1 MSQPTDTKVA
11 FIGLGNMGSPMANN
25 LLKAGFSVQVYD
37 RVPALSQPLGE
48 KGAHVCH
55 SLEQVLDSANVVV
68 TMLPASEH
76 VKAVYL
82 GSDDEKGIIE
92 LASSDVFLI
101 DCSTIDPD
109 SARLVSREA
118 LNKGLEFVDAPVS
131 GGVAGASA
139 GTLTFIVGGSDEG
152 FTKANNLLSFMGKNV
167 FHAGKAGDG
176 QMAKICNNLILGSVM
191 AATCESLS
199 LGMDNGLNPEV
210 LSNIIL
216 QSSGRNWVLEL
227 YNPCPGVIEHA
238 PASAQYT
245 PGFMCKLMSKDLGL
259 GLEAAKMSQSSVPMG
274 ALAHSLY
281 ALHNRNGN
289 AELDFS
295 SLFEFFRNKQ

>member
-1 MSQPTDTKVA
+1 MSQEKQTTVA
-11 FIGLGNMGSPMANN
+11 FIGLGNMGSPMASN
-25 LLKAGFSVQVYD
+25 LLKAGFNVRVHD
-37 RVPALSQPLGE
+37 RVEALSQALGNE
-48 KGAHVCH
+48 GAKVCDNIK
-55 SLEQVLDSANVVV
+55 QVLDSAEVVV
-68 TMLPASEH
+68 TMLPAGEH
-76 VKAVYL
+76 VKQVYL
-82 GSDDEKGIIE
+82 GTEQEPGIID
-92 LASSDVFLI
+92 LVSNNAFLI

-109 SARLVSREA
+109 SARLVSKNA
-118 LNKGLEFVDAPVS
+118 QDKGLEFVDAPVS
-131 GGVAGASA
+131 GGVAAASA
-139 GTLTFIVGGSDEG
+139 GTLTFIVGGSDKG

-176 QMAKICNNLILGSVM
+176 QMAKVCNNLILGSVM